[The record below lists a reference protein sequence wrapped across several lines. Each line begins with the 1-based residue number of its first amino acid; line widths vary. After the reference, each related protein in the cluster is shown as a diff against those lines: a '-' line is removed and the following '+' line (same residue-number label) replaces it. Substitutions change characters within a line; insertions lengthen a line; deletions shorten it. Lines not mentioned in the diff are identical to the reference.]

1 MENFVVT
8 FEDARFRTYRA
19 TYQRKARGM
28 FAKLVKLE
36 RYDNNGKYW
45 YWTLYRSACHG
56 ELDNNVKQAIKRNAE
71 LVRYQ

>member
-1 MENFVVT
+1 MENFEVI

-19 TYQRKARGM
+19 TYERKARGM

-36 RYDNNGKYW
+36 RYDNNGKHW

-56 ELDNNVKQAIKRNAE
+56 ELEANTKALIKKNAE